1 MVRTT
6 PLAVVVATVTAAG
19 LSQLPTCIY
28 PESAYLETGLLLPPR
43 GKQSVRLAKPFIYY
57 RGIEYLSQLYQ
68 ETSGI
73 EWKTPAEAS
82 GMARCYSQIEH

>member
-28 PESAYLETGLLLPPR
+28 PESAYLET
-43 GKQSVRLAKPFIYY
+43 VRLAKPFIYY